1 MGAVL
6 EGKVKSITN
15 FGAFIALPEN
25 KTGMVHISE
34 IANAYVSDIRQ
45 HLTEGQDV
53 KVMVIN
59 LDGGKVNLSI
69 KRLEPKPQAPARP
82 NFRREGGEGRPE
94 RPDRGNFRREN
105 NAPQQQRTAPVRAAA
120 PVPPPAP
127 KTKDQQFEDMMK
139 AFMSESDSKLSG
151 IIEDLDFS
159 VRTYN
164 CLKRAQINTVGD
176 LVAKT
181 MDEMIKVRNLGK
193 KSLEEIIEKLDEM
206 GLHLKDQAD

>member
-1 MGAVL
+1 MEETNNSMELTVGAVL

-15 FGAFIALPEN
+15 FGAFIALPDN

-34 IANAYVSDIRQ
+34 IANAYVNDIRQ

-69 KRLEPKPQAPARP
+69 KRLEPKPQNAGRP
-82 NFRREGGEGRPE
+82 NFRREGGENRESRPE
-94 RPDRGNFRREN
+94 RQDRNNFRSN
-105 NAPQQQRTAPVRAAA
+105 PAPRPAPARAAA

-151 IIEDLDFS
+151 MRADH
-159 VRTYN
+159 RT
-164 CLKRAQINTVGD
+164 
-176 LVAKT
+176 
-181 MDEMIKVRNLGK
+181 
-193 KSLEEIIEKLDEM
+193 KSRRR
-206 GLHLKDQAD
+206 